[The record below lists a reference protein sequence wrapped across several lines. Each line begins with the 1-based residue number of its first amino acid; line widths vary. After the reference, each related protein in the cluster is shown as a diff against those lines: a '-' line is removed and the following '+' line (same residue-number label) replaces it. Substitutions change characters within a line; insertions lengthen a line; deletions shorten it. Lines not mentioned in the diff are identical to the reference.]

1 VVCDVDD
8 VLTDGGLSCDEQGK
22 GLKRFDGR
30 AGLAVRTLQQ
40 AGITVALRSG
50 GRGGA
55 SEERTRHLDIHH
67 RRVGVGNKRA
77 GLEELRHELAPPARL
92 DPAPP
97 RRGWRP
103 AGVQRWVAG
112 QSGLD
117 GGV

>member
-1 VVCDVDD
+1 MVSDVDG
-8 VLTDGGLSCDEQGK
+8 VLTDGGLAYDEEGK
-22 GLKRFDGR
+22 VLKRFDVR
-30 AGLAVRTLQQ
+30 AGLAVRMLQQ
-40 AGITVALRSG
+40 AGITVALLSG

-55 SEERTRHLDIHH
+55 SEQRALHLNIHH
-67 RRVGVGNKRA
+67 CRMGVGNKRA
-77 GLEELRHELAPPARL
+77 GLEELRHELAPPSRL

-103 AGVQRWVAG
+103 AGIQRCIAS